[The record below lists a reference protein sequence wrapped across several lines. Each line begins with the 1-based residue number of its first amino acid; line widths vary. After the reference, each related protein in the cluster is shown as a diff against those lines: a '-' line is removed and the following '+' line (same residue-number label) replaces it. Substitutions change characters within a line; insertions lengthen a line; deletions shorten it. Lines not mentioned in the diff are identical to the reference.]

1 MKTIRAATAQDL
13 EFLAISSLE
22 EGKKSVPFDTDM
34 DKLRANL
41 EFYCFN
47 HDARLMVVCDDDQ
60 LCGYFASTISRIPQ
74 WNDDVLLA
82 IEMLFYVLPKYR
94 LTRVAHMLMTDFI
107 EWSKEM
113 NCTFAMV
120 SSRAALN
127 GDAVGK
133 FYNRFGFEAMDTNY
147 TLRLQP

>member
-1 MKTIRAATAQDL
+1 MKTIRAATAHDL
-13 EFLAISSLE
+13 EFLALSSFDDF
-22 EGKKSVPFDTDM
+22 KRSVPFATTLER
-34 DKLRANL
+34 LRYNL
-41 EFYCFN
+41 EMFCFS

-60 LCGYFASTISRIPQ
+60 LCGYFASTISKIPQ

-82 IEMLFYVLPKYR
+82 VEMLFYVLPKYR
-94 LTRVAHMLMTDFI
+94 CTKVAHMLMIDFI

-120 SSRAALN
+120 TSRAALN
-127 GDAVGK
+127 GEAVAK